1 VTGQVQGAF
10 VHHHHHQDWQIPV
23 NSPHHHH
30 QGFSS
35 PPPPQPQLDW
45 ASDFQR
51 LEISAQQP
59 QSQNWALEFAQRLE
73 AKSQPMSFSS
83 APAQNG
89 YMGMGMGT
97 TVQQQQEEFMF
108 DDSAFEQA
116 FASAEREVA
125 DFFAERP
132 ETTAPVPEPFVEE
145 KEKGKEKEKER
156 EGDEL
161 ARTAGQLLDS
171 VQENTSAKF
180 RNSNFLAL
188 MRRIRDREV
197 VVEGNDMVER
207 KE

>member
-1 VTGQVQGAF
+1 
-10 VHHHHHQDWQIPV
+10 VHHDHHHQDWATGQAP
-23 NSPHHHH
+23 H
-30 QGFSS
+30 QGFAS
-35 PPPPQPQLDW
+35 PQLDW

-51 LEISAQQP
+51 LEISAQQQQQQQQRLGNLPP
-59 QSQNWALEFAQRLE
+59 QQQQQTNWAMEFTQRLE
-73 AKSQPMSFSS
+73 TKSQPTSFSP
-83 APAQNG
+83 ANAQNS

-97 TVQQQQEEFMF
+97 AVQHQQEEFTF

-125 DFFAERP
+125 DFFAE
-132 ETTAPVPEPFVEE
+132 TSTAPVPEPFVEE
-145 KEKGKEKEKER
+145 TEKGKEKEKEG

-188 MRRIRDREV
+188 MRRIRDKEV
-197 VVEGNDMVER
+197 VVEGNDMVEV